1 MSIRTFFRKIT
12 GISTPFGGLSW
23 RSGVDVPEEVRRLTL
38 FLEDR
43 RVLYNRFDNEQAHFV
58 FESVQEV
65 RSELLSAL
73 RNAGYSSKAA
83 QHIRGMQ
90 AECRRFLDDAAREV
104 KKASQF
110 EEIFSGA
117 SDRIALK
124 DWDYY
129 VATINFYTALGSFR
143 RGFGEHFTKL
153 CESYRIDSP
162 LLEHFQVPERD
173 RERVDD

>member
-1 MSIRTFFRKIT
+1 MSIRKFFRKIS

-23 RSGVDVPEEVRRLTL
+23 RSEVNIAEEVQKLTL

-58 FESVQEV
+58 FQSVQEL
-65 RSELLSAL
+65 RRELLNTL
-73 RNAGYSSKAA
+73 MNVGHSSKAK

-90 AECRRFLDDAAREV
+90 AECRRFLDDAARLV

-110 EEIFSGA
+110 EGLFSGVG
-117 SDRIALK
+117 DQIALR

-129 VATINFYTALGSFR
+129 VATINFYTALGGFR
-143 RGFGEHFTKL
+143 RGFGEHFTAL
-153 CESYRIDSP
+153 CDAYGIESS
-162 LLEHFQVPERD
+162 LLEHFQLPDRD
-173 RERVDD
+173 GE